1 MLSKNFNPMLTI
13 QINERNMTNPF
24 NVYSQR
30 KYSIILKNSFLF
42 SLFLLFV
49 LILDQTDYI
58 EFSHGLFWIVYNSI
72 FIIVFLILNFPE
84 LKYLK
89 KLLDLVNYFYTSE
102 SHSLD
107 LVNLNL
113 QTFVFPLNLSDDNY
127 EVYGK
132 LQPATYLGGDIINH
146 AKDREGNYWFAVGD
160 ASGHD
165 LNSHLF
171 SMMILNQMNY
181 LVNVAKTPKEMNEM
195 LNQGLRERI
204 QSYPIPINSYASL
217 GLLKSDPNG
226 NFQHYGL
233 HPNFILYRTAK
244 KDIEIIETSGHF
256 IGIEVSNAFHSNSKE
271 EHKNHYFSMNKG
283 DILFCFTDGIFE
295 QRNKERKYFGYR
307 LYEFIKNEDKSNL
320 PLFSKRL
327 FESVKQFAGETID
340 DDMTILIIRKK

>member
-1 MLSKNFNPMLTI
+1 MP
-13 QINERNMTNPF
+13 NPF
-24 NVYSQR
+24 SVYKQ
-30 KYSIILKNSFLF
+30 KKFSIILKNLLLF
-42 SLFLLFV
+42 SLFVLFV
-49 LILDQTDYI
+49 FILDRTDFI
-58 EFSHGLFWIVYNSI
+58 EFSQGLFWLAYNSVFI
-72 FIIVFLILNFPE
+72 FVFFVINFPE

-89 KLLDLVNYFYTSE
+89 RLLDLVNYFHTSE

-113 QTFVFPLNLSDDNY
+113 QTFVFPLNLSDENY
-127 EVYGK
+127 EIFGK

-181 LVNVAKTPKEMNEM
+181 LVNVAKTPKDMNEM

-204 QSYPIPINSYASL
+204 QTHPIPVNSYASL
-217 GLLKSDPNG
+217 GLLKSDSKG

-233 HPNFILYRTAK
+233 HPNFIIFRAEK
-244 KDIEIIETSGHF
+244 KEIEIIETSGHF
-256 IGIEVSNAFHSNSKE
+256 IGIEVSNAVHSNSKE
-271 EHKNHYFSMNKG
+271 EHQNNYFSMNKG

-307 LYEFIKNEDKSNL
+307 LYEFIKNEDKSNF
-320 PLFSKRL
+320 PLFAKKL
-327 FESVKQFAGETID
+327 FDSVKEFAGDKID
-340 DDMTILIIRKK
+340 DDMTILIVRKK

>member
-1 MLSKNFNPMLTI
+1 MA
-13 QINERNMTNPF
+13 NPF
-24 NVYSQR
+24 SVYKQR
-30 KYSIILKNSFLF
+30 KYIIILKNAVLLCISV
-42 SLFLLFV
+42 LFV
-49 LILDQTDYI
+49 LFLDQI
-58 EFSHGLFWIVYNSI
+58 NIVQVSQGLFWIGYNSFFVAI
-72 FIIVFLILNFPE
+72 FCLLNFPE

-89 KLLDLVNYFYTSE
+89 KLFDLLNYFHTSE

-113 QTFVFPLNLSDDNY
+113 QTFVFPLNLNDENF
-127 EVYGK
+127 EVFGK

-146 AKDREGNYWFAVGD
+146 ARDREGNYWFAVGD

-181 LVNVAKTPKEMNEM
+181 LVNLAKTPKEMNSM
-195 LNQGLRERI
+195 MNQVLKERI
-204 QSYPIPINSYASL
+204 QSYPIPVNSYASL
-217 GLLKSDPNG
+217 GLLKADPNG

-233 HPNFILYRTAK
+233 HPNFLLYRVDK

-256 IGIEVSNAFHSNSKE
+256 IGIEVSNAIHSNSKE
-271 EHKNHYFSMNKG
+271 EPSNRLFSMHKG
-283 DILFCFTDGIFE
+283 DILFCFTDGLFE

-307 LYEFIKNEDKSNL
+307 LYEFIKSEDKSNL
-320 PLFSKRL
+320 PLFAKKL
-327 FESVKQFAGETID
+327 FDAVRDFAGNKTID